1 MGLFKIQPE
10 FVARPWGQRTLA
22 PLFELPPNVS
32 DPIGEVWL
40 TSEECRIAK
49 GASGESGL
57 TLGELWS
64 QLSDGER
71 GSSFTR
77 VERFPLLVKFIF
89 TAEKLSVQ
97 VHPDDEY
104 AKKNEGEPW
113 GKTEAWHILHAEPDA
128 WVKVGFQDGVRSDQ
142 VEAAWGKPELERLLN
157 HLPVKAGDTIF
168 VPAGTVHAIG
178 PGLCLC
184 EIQQYSDVTYRVYDY
199 GRLGLDGK
207 PRQLHLVR
215 ARDVAQLETPSAGYV
230 TPSSL
235 EGKDRLVESFRFA
248 VEQFEFAGSC
258 EVAPVRDSFDLFVI
272 CGGTGD
278 IRNEGS
284 PGAYQPGDTFLR
296 PSNHPALFSAGE
308 GQTTVLQITPR
319 SV

>member
-1 MGLFKIQPE
+1 MIRVLPK
-10 FVARPWGQRTLA
+10 FVARPWGCRSLA
-22 PLFELPPNVS
+22 PLFEMTEGVS

-40 TSEECRIAK
+40 TSMDCRVALTDSEEPT
-49 GASGESGL
+49 G
-57 TLGELWS
+57 TLGEFWS
-64 QLSDGER
+64 QMSSAER
-71 GSSFTR
+71 GSSMEGF
-77 VERFPLLVKFIF
+77 ERFPLLLKFIF

-97 VHPDDEY
+97 VHPGDEY
-104 AKKNEGEPW
+104 AQQNEGEPW

-128 WVKVGFQDGVRSDQ
+128 WVKVGLQDGVRSDQ

-215 ARDVAQLETPSAGYV
+215 AREVAQLETPSAGYV

-235 EGKDRLVESFRFA
+235 EGKERLVESFRFA

-278 IRNEGS
+278 IHNEGS

-296 PSNHPALFSAGE
+296 PSNHPALFSARE